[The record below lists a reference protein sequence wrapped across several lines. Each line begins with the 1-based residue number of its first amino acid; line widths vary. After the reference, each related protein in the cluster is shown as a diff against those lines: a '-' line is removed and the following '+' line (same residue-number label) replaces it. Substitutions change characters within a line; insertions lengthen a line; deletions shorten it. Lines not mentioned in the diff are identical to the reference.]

1 MAASGRSIEAPL
13 PWQRSDGC
21 TGGGGAGKMEV
32 RKLETRRR
40 RRAIWGAVG
49 VIYNG
54 KYLQM
59 QHISSRCRT
68 PDNISMHDKAFN
80 WTGHLR
86 NKIKVLCGEF
96 SKPISCD
103 LWWFVLYMKQTDDNS
118 PFESNL
124 GNQNIC
130 TSKFDT
136 LCNAMYCRFF
146 KQKIIMHNC

>member
-1 MAASGRSIEAPL
+1 MSACVRWRALMAASGRSIEAPL
-13 PWQRSDGC
+13 PWQHSDGC

-32 RKLETRRR
+32 RRLEMRRR
-40 RRAIWGAVG
+40 RRVIWGAAK
-49 VIYNG
+49 VIYNS

-59 QHISSRCRT
+59 QHISSRCRAW
-68 PDNISMHDKAFN
+68 DNISMHDKAFY

-86 NKIKVLCGEF
+86 NKIKVLCVEF

-103 LWWFVLYMKQTDDNS
+103 LGWFVPYMKQTDDNS

-124 GNQNIC
+124 ENLNIC

-136 LCNAMYCRFF
+136 LCNKMD
-146 KQKIIMHNC
+146 M